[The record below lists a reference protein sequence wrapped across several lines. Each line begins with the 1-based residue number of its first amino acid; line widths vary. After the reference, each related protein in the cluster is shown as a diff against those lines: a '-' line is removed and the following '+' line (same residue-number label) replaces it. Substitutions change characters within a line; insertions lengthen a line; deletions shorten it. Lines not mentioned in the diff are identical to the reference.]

1 MPIGTISKK
10 SWAAMEK
17 ARKVAKIAKKEW
29 RHFEETYFQKH
40 PPVYQEDMPYRCA
53 RCGGGFETGKEQAEH
68 IKKMH
73 GPRKRARKNP
83 GADTLVAI
91 DCSGSSDIVAV
102 NDAVR
107 AMNGQAHKQGMTT
120 HLMIVG
126 WGDRLKIL
134 KWTGGKTV
142 EEAEMLGGTDV
153 GTLLTLLEATRSNT
167 KLLFVTDGE
176 FDETAQSTIELLDL
190 LNGWQQELFVV
201 QIAGDRRR
209 MEALSKA
216 GGGIFR
222 KLKNKGVLI
231 NLQDWATLKD
241 LSYDF
246 R

>member
-53 RCGGGFETGKEQAEH
+53 RCGGGFESGKEQAEH
-68 IKKMH
+68 VKRVH
-73 GPRKRARKNP
+73 GPRKKARKNP
-83 GADTLVAI
+83 GVDVLVAI
-91 DCSGSSDIVAV
+91 DCSGSSDIRAV

-107 AMNGQAHKQGMTT
+107 EMNEQAKKQGVTK

-126 WGDRLKIL
+126 WGDQLKIL
-134 KWTGGKTV
+134 KWTGGTTV
-142 EEAEMLGGTDV
+142 DEAEMLGGTDV
-153 GTLLTLLEATRSNT
+153 GTLLTLLEATKSNT
-167 KLLFVTDGE
+167 KLLFITDGM
-176 FDETAQSTIELLDL
+176 FDETAQSTEQLLDL
-190 LNGWQQELFVV
+190 LNGWQQELYVI
-201 QIAGDRRR
+201 QIMGGWGRD
-209 MEALSKA
+209 ALSKS

-222 KLKNKGVLI
+222 KLKKKGVLV
-231 NLQDWATLKD
+231 NLQDWSALKA